1 MKKIIFIIAFLS
13 ILNFSC
19 SKKSTP
25 APVITPPPTFSVI
38 GKWYITK
45 TIFNQYNK
53 DVLQATVITTG
64 NNVDYYSFDADK
76 SGTVLEEGTILSD
89 PTISNFTYV
98 ATPTTLAITFAPGTI
113 PGEANDVQ

>member
-1 MKKIIFIIAFLS
+1 M
-13 ILNFSC
+13 
-19 SKKSTP
+19 
-25 APVITPPPTFSVI
+25 
-38 GKWYITK
+38 
-45 TIFNQYNK
+45 
-53 DVLQATVITTG
+53 QATVITTG

-113 PGEANDVQ
+113 PGEATDVQNYTILSLANNFLDIKSDVTNSATGVRNVFEIFFKK